1 MKKIFFWAGIFLW
14 LILSVSG
21 CEWQG
26 SKKSKKQKLIIVG
39 IDAGTWKIILP
50 LLREGRLP
58 NFQALIENSREEEK
72 KESKK
77 KLLSWIEM
85 IKKLKAPGYIH

>member
-14 LILSVSG
+14 LILSVIG
-21 CEWQG
+21 CEWLG

-50 LLREGRLP
+50 LLRESRLL
-58 NFQALIENSREEEK
+58 NFQSLIENSREEEK
-72 KESKK
+72 KESKQR
-77 KLLSWIEM
+77 LLPWIEM